1 MRDMKARGGGSDFG
15 KPDATGRSS
24 GKLTGRLKK
33 LMGPPDDQPW
43 CWQPRDLI
51 TSDAWRA
58 RSITL
63 VRIINALLLDHM
75 NHAGQEN
82 GNLMATY
89 DQLVASG
96 AGRRFISDAIA
107 EGVFL
112 GLIRVD
118 PGGRWVDSNQPS
130 RYRLTWLYCLPTDT
144 PATNDWKRVTKED
157 IKKWREG
164 RRQRTTKKQNRS
176 LQRGTT
182 VVHLS
187 ALRDRKRRNVKT

>member
-1 MRDMKARGGGSDFG
+1 MNARPGGSSFG

-24 GKLTGRLKK
+24 GKLTGKRLKK
-33 LMGPPDDQPW
+33 LLGPPDDQPW
-43 CWQPRDLI
+43 CWLPRELI
-51 TSDAWRA
+51 TSPAWQA

-63 VRIINALLLDHM
+63 VRIINALLADHM
-75 NHAGQEN
+75 SHAGQEN
-82 GNLMATY
+82 GNLKATY

-96 AGRRFISDAIA
+96 AGRRFINDAIA
-107 EGVFL
+107 EGVFF

-118 PGGRWVDSNQPS
+118 PGGRWADSNQPS
-130 RYRLTWLYCLPTDT
+130 TYRLTWLYSIPTNT

-157 IKKWREG
+157 IKKLREG

-187 ALRDRKRRNVKT
+187 ALRTRKRPNAKT